1 MAETNATQL
10 ARLHATVDG
19 RVQGVGFRA
28 FVEQSA
34 ELLNLKGWVRNRW
47 DGSVEVVAEGERQDL
62 EKLLTAL
69 RRGPR
74 ASGVSD
80 VRFEWQPAKSEF
92 TYFSVRMT
100 G

>member
-1 MAETNATQL
+1 MVEMNSTHP
-10 ARLHATVDG
+10 ARLHAIVEG

-34 ELLNLKGWVRNRW
+34 EALELKGWVRNRW
-47 DGSVEVVAEGERQDL
+47 EGSVEVVAEGERQDL
-62 EKLLTAL
+62 EKLLAAL

-74 ASGVSD
+74 ASGVSE
-80 VRFEWQPAKSEF
+80 VRFEWLPATGEF

>member
-1 MAETNATQL
+1 M
-10 ARLHATVDG
+10 
-19 RVQGVGFRA
+19 QGVGFRA

-34 ELLNLKGWVRNRW
+34 EVLDLKGWVRNRW
-47 DGSVEVVAEGERQDL
+47 DGSVEVLAEGERQDL
-62 EKLLTAL
+62 EKLLAAL

-74 ASGVSD
+74 ASGVAE
-80 VRFEWQPAKSEF
+80 VLFEWQPATGEF